1 MVPQDGITVLTGA
14 TGFVG
19 SLVLERSIERGAQ
32 VVALVRAD
40 DDAAARGRLEQLA
53 EQTWGDPAVVAGVEA
68 VAADLERERLGL
80 TAPRTTRSPR
90 APARSSTAPRRCAST
105 CALSEAEAINVTGT
119 ERMLALA
126 ARGASGRGARASC
139 TSRPRCVHGRAH
151 GLAREEGPPAAPAF
165 RNTYELTKRRA
176 EQAVAELD
184 GAAIVR
190 PSIVVGDSRTGWTS
204 SFNVVCPPLRALVS
218 GRLDVVPA
226 PADAILDLVPVDHVV
241 DVVCALLDDP
251 ATAGVVQAVGGELA
265 PTMGEFARS
274 RSSTPAARCSRA
286 CRRQPTRSASTRRT
300 STSAARFEFARAQG
314 ARHAAHADR
323 AARPADARPR
333 RRGELG
339 PPADT
344 AAQPLSQPHE
354 HAVQS

>member
-19 SLVLERSIERGAQ
+19 SLVLERLIERGAQ

-80 TAPRTTRSPR
+80 TAPAYDALAAR
-90 APARSSTAPRRCAST
+90 AGAVVHCAASVRFDLP
-105 CALSEAEAINVTGT
+105 LSEAEAINVTGT
-119 ERMLALA
+119 ERMLELA
-126 ARGASGRGARASC
+126 ARGRERGASARFVHVSTAF
-139 TSRPRCVHGRAH
+139 VHGRAH

-204 SFNVVCPPLRALVS
+204 SFNVVYPPLRALVS

-265 PTMGEFARS
+265 PTMGEFARLALEHAG
-274 RSSTPAARCSRA
+274 RPMLPCVPAAA
-286 CRRQPTRSASTRRT
+286 DQIGVYAPYVDVW
-300 STSAARFEFARAQG
+300 ARFEFARARALGMQ
-314 ARHAAHADR
+314 RTPIEQLVPLMLDHAA
-323 AARPADARPR
+323 AARWGRQRILRPSPR
-333 RRGELG
+333 
-339 PPADT
+339 
-344 AAQPLSQPHE
+344 SQPRE